1 MNSVLYIR
9 KITLEEYNQFI
20 KEQSGDLNSRIQ
32 GSRVLALFCI
42 SMQGKVISQKPP
54 YQLECPPPLKDLHTE
69 GKLRGAVRAVNCGSL
84 YPGYLWSGSGSLLLH
99 SCHDKVTKKCG
110 FFLNFRFVG
119 IRKSSIGHCCHL
131 TLVKQY

>member
-54 YQLECPPPLKDLHTE
+54 Y
-69 GKLRGAVRAVNCGSL
+69 
-84 YPGYLWSGSGSLLLH
+84 
-99 SCHDKVTKKCG
+99 
-110 FFLNFRFVG
+110 
-119 IRKSSIGHCCHL
+119 
-131 TLVKQY
+131 